1 MRCISRITNDTY
13 SQKFGDGF
21 HKFYVEERCTV
32 MSPSEICPLCSV
44 KTATKVQQSRK
55 YNHGTINTPI
65 PDHSHIY
72 GSKWYE
78 DAVKKYTAPAQ
89 NVIAFAE
96 QYKRNTYAT
105 PTATATS
112 TATTTATATAT
123 ATTPKKRR
131 PAVAKPV
138 KTEVIHK
145 ELSIP
150 THMEKTLDY
159 VDTDGFNIEYIKLHQ
174 IEYNGNTYFKDSK
187 NKLYKKIKDNIGPYV
202 GRLEGSDIIN
212 IPDSDEE

>member
-1 MRCISRITNDTY
+1 MRCISRVTDDTY
-13 SQKFGDGF
+13 SQKFGDGY
-21 HKFYVEERCTV
+21 HNFYVEQRCTV
-32 MSPSEICPLCSV
+32 MSPSEICSLCSV
-44 KTATKVQQSRK
+44 KTATKVQHSRK

-96 QYKRNTYAT
+96 QYKRNTYLAT
-105 PTATATS
+105 IPP
-112 TATTTATATAT
+112 
-123 ATTPKKRR
+123 TPKKRR
-131 PAVAKPV
+131 PVVV
-138 KTEVIHK
+138 KTELIHK

-150 THMEKTLDY
+150 THMEKTLEY